1 MAKAQEK
8 REQFYEDRS
17 QKLRE
22 LTKKIEQVRKLKNDL
37 IRARKLTI
45 KKKLQRAE
53 EKRLYLLQMKAK
65 KAADEELKAHEILFI
80 NKLEEQNRKHDI
92 FERYERQEAR
102 RHNLEGERIKKQEEQ
117 RAKELAAEVFHDY
130 FGFF

>member
-1 MAKAQEK
+1 M
-8 REQFYEDRS
+8 
-17 QKLRE
+17 
-22 LTKKIEQVRKLKNDL
+22 RKLKNDL

-65 KAADEELKAHEILFI
+65 KAADEEMKAHEILFI

-92 FERYERQEAR
+92 FERYEKQEAR

-117 RAKELAAEVFHDY
+117 RAKELAAEVFAE
-130 FGFF
+130 FEVLLRGFNGVSSCFRAGERISRLREWLN